1 MLIKRSILAFLF
13 IALSSAA
20 IVSTHGQSAPSAFKG
35 VTGLQVGGLGSV
47 FQPDYAGNGAEQE
60 GPYRLYGAG
69 AYADAR
75 FNRWAQI
82 EAEARWMHFNE
93 FHGIYQNTYSI
104 GPRIP
109 IIEDFHRITPY
120 GKVLIG
126 WATMGGLDGK
136 ALAFTYGAGVDY
148 RLSRRITIR
157 AIDFEYQQWRVV
169 DFENQADDLYPYGG
183 SVGISYRIF

>member
-1 MLIKRSILAFLF
+1 LF
-13 IALSSAA
+13 IAFSSAA
-20 IVSTHGQSAPSAFKG
+20 IVSIHGQSAPSAFKQNSG
-35 VTGLQVGGLGSV
+35 IQIGGLGSV
-47 FQPDYAGNGAEQE
+47 FQPDYAGNGAGT
-60 GPYRLYGAG
+60 GPQRLYGAG
-69 AYADAR
+69 AYADVS
-75 FNRWAQI
+75 FNRWATI

-109 IIEDFHRITPY
+109 IVTFHRITPY

-126 WATMGGLDGK
+126 WGSMSAADLTGK

-148 RLSRRITIR
+148 RLSRRITVRI
-157 AIDFEYQQWRVV
+157 IDYEYQQWRVV
-169 DFENQADDLYPYGG
+169 NFENQPDDLYPNGG